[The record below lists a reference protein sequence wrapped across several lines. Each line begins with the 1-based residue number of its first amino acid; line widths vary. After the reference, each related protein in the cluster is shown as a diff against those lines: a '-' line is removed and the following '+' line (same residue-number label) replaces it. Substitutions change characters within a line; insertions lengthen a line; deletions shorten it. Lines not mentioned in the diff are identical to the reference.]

1 MTKLLEHT
9 NWYSKNF
16 KRLKSGKRFCLVTKK
31 VNKSY
36 HVTEVMS
43 KRLSTCIGS
52 TKSMH
57 RINFSL
63 FRITLCGNNC
73 KQLHLFHVLRGE
85 TSRDLIYSFRA
96 CYENCMHRRTCVVS
110 KCVVAW
116 KTVPFHDEKL
126 MKNTLYIPETIPS
139 RTETRKKTWFL
150 RYWFSGFNSK
160 NKHDHII
167 NNMKVFFYLQCL
179 VDVVAT
185 ARSNDAQCS
194 VAFPENKRRRIS

>member
-1 MTKLLEHT
+1 M
-9 NWYSKNF
+9 
-16 KRLKSGKRFCLVTKK
+16 TKK
-31 VNKSY
+31 VNKSD

-63 FRITLCGNNC
+63 FRITLYGNDC
-73 KQLHLFHVLRGE
+73 KQLHLSYALRGE
-85 TSRDLIYSFRA
+85 TSRDLMYSFRA
-96 CYENCMHRRTCVVS
+96 CHGNCMHRRTCVVS
-110 KCVVAW
+110 KCVVVW

-179 VDVVAT
+179 VDVVVT
-185 ARSNDAQCS
+185 ARSNGTQCS
-194 VAFPENKRRRIS
+194 AAFPENKRRKISQEDNWF

>member
-1 MTKLLEHT
+1 
-9 NWYSKNF
+9 
-16 KRLKSGKRFCLVTKK
+16 
-31 VNKSY
+31 
-36 HVTEVMS
+36 MS

-63 FRITLCGNNC
+63 FRITLYGKDR
-73 KQLHLFHVLRGE
+73 KQLHLFYALRGE
-85 TSRDLIYSFRA
+85 TSRDLMYSFRA
-96 CYENCMHRRTCVVS
+96 CHGNCMHRRTCVVS
-110 KCVVAW
+110 KCVVVW

-139 RTETRKKTWFL
+139 RTKTKKKLIL

-160 NKHDHII
+160 NKRNHII
-167 NNMKVFFYLQCL
+167 KNSKVFFYVQCL

-185 ARSNDAQCS
+185 VRSNDAQCS
-194 VAFPENKRRRIS
+194 VAFLENRRRRISEEDHWFKRLLYGEYLQWGIALV

>member
-1 MTKLLEHT
+1 
-9 NWYSKNF
+9 
-16 KRLKSGKRFCLVTKK
+16 
-31 VNKSY
+31 
-36 HVTEVMS
+36 MS

-73 KQLHLFHVLRGE
+73 KQLHLFHALRGE
-85 TSRDLIYSFRA
+85 TSRDLIYSFRV

-110 KCVVAW
+110 KCVVVW

-139 RTETRKKTWFL
+139 RTETRKSDEGFL
-150 RYWFSGFNSK
+150 RKITDFRDYCLFVCLFVIVWRAPLIERAERTGWSNVFTTEVVTAVNNH
-160 NKHDHII
+160 NKL
-167 NNMKVFFYLQCL
+167 Y
-179 VDVVAT
+179 AT
-185 ARSNDAQCS
+185 A
-194 VAFPENKRRRIS
+194 